1 MPNTSGQSEPF
12 VKRVEMAIMQYVI
25 LNKAKE
31 GEVTRENLK
40 QLFRGNLQ
48 MSGDHFDHC
57 ITTLVQDGHIKE
69 VGGNKYTAT
78 DDGREDV
85 QKLQT
90 LVMELPNAIGGG
102 SQQGQRT
109 QGSQGSPGS
118 STR

>member
-1 MPNTSGQSEPF
+1 
-12 VKRVEMAIMQYVI
+12 MQYVI

-40 QLFRGNLQ
+40 SLFKGNLQ

-57 ITTLVQDGHIKE
+57 ITQLVQDGHLQEI
-69 VGGNKYTAT
+69 GGNKYTAT

-90 LVMELPNAIGGG
+90 LVMELPSVVGGRT
-102 SQQGQRT
+102 SPQGLKRDV
-109 QGSQGSPGS
+109 
-118 STR
+118 